1 MQPTL
6 LELFA
11 GGGLA
16 GVGLRAAGFK
26 PIGAVEYD
34 ADIAAVYAQ
43 NLGAHVQVAS
53 VCDVDYRPFAGVT
66 LAHASPVCTRASVA
80 NANGGEEAL
89 DLAAADAVCRMLRE
103 ARPLWFTMENV
114 WGYREFESYRNI
126 VRELMALGYQWR
138 VEHVNAANYGVPQTR
153 KRLILRARRDGR
165 NVGPLPQTHC
175 QGGRQAGFLDEGLSP
190 WVGWYAAIE
199 DLLDTLPESKFAD
212 WQLKRLPEHLKSCLV
227 KSKNANQQFGD
238 GRREVDEPA
247 TTVVAYGSAAHRP
260 KALLVPGV
268 LSGCDIPRQA
278 HEPSSCVVGCSKT
291 ASPKAWLLEGKPLN
305 YAGSLAVTVGLSP
318 APTVTASEPR
328 HPKRALLIDGDGNRS
343 REPTMLE
350 AVDPS
355 MTVQAWHGRRP
366 VQMPRAWQETGR
378 VVAMTPRALAR
389 FQSVP
394 DTYELPEKNSLACKI
409 IGNGVPCLLAQH
421 IGESFLQ

>member
-126 VRELMALGYQWR
+126 VRELLALGYQWR
-138 VEHVNAANYGVPQTR
+138 VEHINAANYGVAQTR
-153 KRLILRARRDGR
+153 KRLILRARLDGR

-175 QGGRQAGFLDEGLSP
+175 QGGRDAGFLDDGLLP

-212 WQLKRLPEHLKSCLV
+212 WQLRRLPAIITDAFLMGVNGEHGDAWRASTEPTPTIVADHSAGRLRAFLV
-227 KSKNANQQFGD
+227 ESKNANQQYGD
-238 GRREVDEPA
+238 GLRGMDEPA
-247 TTVVAYGSAAHRP
+247 TTVIAFQSAAHRP
-260 KALLVPGV
+260 KALLV
-268 LSGCDIPRQA
+268 
-278 HEPSSCVVGCSKT
+278 
-291 ASPKAWLLEGKPLN
+291 
-305 YAGSLAVTVGLSP
+305 
-318 APTVTASEPR
+318 
-328 HPKRALLIDGDGNRS
+328 DGDGNRS
-343 REPTMLE
+343 REPTVLE
-350 AVDPS
+350 AADPS
-355 MTVQAWHGRRP
+355 MTVQSWHGRRP
-366 VQMPRAWQETGR
+366 VQMPRAMLVQESSSLDTRVADEPSATLVSSPRALHAKAWQETGR

-394 DTYELPEKNSLACKI
+394 DGYVLPEKNSIACRI
-409 IGNGVPCLLAQH
+409 IGNAVPCLLAQR
-421 IGESFLQ
+421 IGEYFLA